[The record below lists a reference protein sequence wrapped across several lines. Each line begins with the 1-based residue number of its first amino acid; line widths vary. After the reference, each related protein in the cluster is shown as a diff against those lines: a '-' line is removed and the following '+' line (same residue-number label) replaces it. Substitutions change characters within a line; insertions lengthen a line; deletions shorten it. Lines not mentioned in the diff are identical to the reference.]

1 MGIFK
6 TQENVKP
13 SKKFTDWTFIFIQN
27 LISCPLVSRSEAN
40 KTCFLLVSMCLE
52 RKVFNKEEKGRKGK
66 EGRKEEGRGRK
77 KEGKK
82 GKEREKKKRKKE
94 NTYSEQRVFSVSLD
108 PQLFKSLVSFSVRN
122 TDWHLLNVCSH
133 TFRFFFFHFSSS
145 WIYCFKLLYL
155 LFSSFWNNISFLR

>member
-1 MGIFK
+1 
-6 TQENVKP
+6 
-13 SKKFTDWTFIFIQN
+13 
-27 LISCPLVSRSEAN
+27 
-40 KTCFLLVSMCLE
+40 MCLE

-122 TDWHLLNVCSH
+122 TD
-133 TFRFFFFHFSSS
+133 
-145 WIYCFKLLYL
+145 
-155 LFSSFWNNISFLR
+155 